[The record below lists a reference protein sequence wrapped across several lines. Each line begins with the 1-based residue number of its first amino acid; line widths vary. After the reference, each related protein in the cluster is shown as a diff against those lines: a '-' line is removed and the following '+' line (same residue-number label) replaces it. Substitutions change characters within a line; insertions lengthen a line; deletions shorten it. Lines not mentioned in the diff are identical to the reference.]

1 MFFVSYIAIKKL
13 SDIRWRKNI
22 VQTRLWHAS
31 VRCVLRYSELTILTQ
46 VRNAPVRLL
55 LQTAFDNDRFPVGTK
70 LKLMNVKLGAMNLL
84 RMIITSRSMIAQ
96 ACFDGMIII
105 MALHKMRYKRKA
117 GTLIEPR
124 FIAHH
129 TSTD

>member
-13 SDIRWRKNI
+13 CDIGWRKNTI
-22 VQTRLWHAS
+22 QKRLYLANNPL
-31 VRCVLRYSELTILTQ
+31 RLRYSELTILTQ

-105 MALHKMRYKRKA
+105 MALHKMRCKRKA

-129 TSTD
+129 ASTD